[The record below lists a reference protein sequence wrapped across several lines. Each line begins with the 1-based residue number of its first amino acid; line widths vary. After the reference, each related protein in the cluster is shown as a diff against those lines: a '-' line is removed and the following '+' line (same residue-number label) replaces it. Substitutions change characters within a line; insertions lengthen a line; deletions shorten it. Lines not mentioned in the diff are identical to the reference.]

1 MSTKGSRRFGALFI
15 VYFKERTMKKLG
27 VILLAMAF
35 VFGLA
40 IQAGAAF
47 EWVTDESVF
56 AGDEFITFDDVLP
69 WGTFDP
75 ESYLLCYEEQG
86 VESIVGY
93 GDNLSHGSLAFFGS
107 PSVTNL
113 FLPDMGG
120 SYHHTAITVNF
131 AETITR
137 VGFDAA
143 PHGSTITVKAFRD
156 GAQTYEDSYTLYYV
170 YPTTIEKFI
179 GIEDLDGIDA
189 IEISGNFEVVPSV
202 SAVFIDNLIF
212 GGTPDTGP
220 EYIDVDVHIKPPN
233 CIGAPINVKSQGVT
247 PVVIAGSEDFDV
259 TLIDPDSIE
268 LEGATPVRSDIEY
281 ASLCNDVKGDGEL
294 DLALKFNTQDLI
306 NGITASLGE
315 GETLQDGHM
324 VALHLTGYLYDLTPI
339 REKEN
344 SVRVTVL
351 VKGKQ
356 DKEDKGKGKNK

>member
-1 MSTKGSRRFGALFI
+1 
-15 VYFKERTMKKLG
+15 MKKLG

-40 IQAGAAF
+40 AQAGAGF
-47 EWVTDESVF
+47 EWVTDDSVF
-56 AGDEFITFDDVLP
+56 AGDELITFDDVLL

-75 ESYLLCYEEQG
+75 ESYLLSYEEQG

-93 GDNLSHGSLAFFGS
+93 GDNLSSASLFYFGS

-113 FLPDMGG
+113 FLPDMSGT
-120 SYHHTAITVNF
+120 YHHPAITVNF

-143 PHGSTITVKAFRD
+143 PYTSTITVKAFRD
-156 GAQTYEDSYTLYYV
+156 GASTDEKAYTLD
-170 YPTTIEKFI
+170 PEPNEFFDFI

-189 IEISGNFEVVPSV
+189 IEISGSLEVVPNLY
-202 SAVFIDNLIF
+202 AVFIDNLRF
-212 GGTPDTGP
+212 GGTPDNAP
-220 EYIDVDVHIKPPN
+220 EYIEVEVHIKPPN

-268 LEGATPVRSDIEY
+268 LEGATPVGSAMEY
-281 ASLCNDVKGDGEL
+281 ASLCNEVEGDGEL
-294 DLALKFNTQDLI
+294 DLVLKFSTDELVD
-306 NGITASLGE
+306 GIKASLGE
-315 GETLQDGHM
+315 GETLQDGQM
-324 VALHLTGYLYDLTPI
+324 VPLHLTGYLDDSTPI
-339 REKEN
+339 REKED
-344 SVRVTVL
+344 SLWVTVL

-356 DKEDKGKGKNK
+356 DKENKGKGKNK